1 MGTRSAEHKHS
12 NPSRLGPRLRVV
24 HPADEPPIRRTQQGW
39 RRAVATIAVA
49 TAMLSCSVLA
59 TSNVWKGD
67 GWPENHE
74 GLTWKFRVLVHASH
88 QAHGDPFPIWSSED
102 LYGLGTPLPLYYHK
116 LFYILAGAIYNQC
129 GSMKATMVASVC
141 LWLFIGMVGMLRALR
156 VAGVSF
162 VPAACLAC
170 TFPLWNYTNYDW
182 LVRGAFAEFSAAAI
196 VPWLLTWCLR
206 TIRTGRLSLSIAVTM
221 TLLFYAHSVLAMY
234 AGLLVLLCA
243 VVAMMKHR
251 RARIVAACG
260 KGVIAAVLFLAA
272 VAPQILLMRSISQNF
287 DPSAI
292 CAEGFHPCDNFKAI
306 EKYFFDYRFLPGG
319 REMWNS
325 VQINSGLWLIL
336 AASAALWWLWKLPG
350 YREQTHQIPS
360 TRTTPVL
367 TFLLASTG
375 LVCFL
380 QLPISGFVY
389 RSIPGFDYLQFPWR
403 LLCFLYPLLALL
415 TGLFLKAVRSRQ
427 AATGDVLLA
436 LLMAMFILETPAFK
450 PVRWD
455 WYSSDMLESQ
465 PVSRQDAGCP
475 GTAGEYWPARLWA
488 GHEGTPRE
496 QAIPTIL
503 AEIRDRSLSVELQSA
518 DRDAQC
524 HLDDISEWES
534 SHITIRTRSLEN
546 ATLVL
551 PWSYSGLERVYV
563 IDDAQPR
570 RVQTYARD
578 DDPRMRVDLE
588 LGEHEVVVFLP
599 SIPNLVS
606 DYFGWIR

>member
-1 MGTRSAEHKHS
+1 
-12 NPSRLGPRLRVV
+12 
-24 HPADEPPIRRTQQGW
+24 
-39 RRAVATIAVA
+39 
-49 TAMLSCSVLA
+49 
-59 TSNVWKGD
+59 
-67 GWPENHE
+67 
-74 GLTWKFRVLVHASH
+74 
-88 QAHGDPFPIWSSED
+88 
-102 LYGLGTPLPLYYHK
+102 
-116 LFYILAGAIYNQC
+116 
-129 GSMKATMVASVC
+129 
-141 LWLFIGMVGMLRALR
+141 
-156 VAGVSF
+156 
-162 VPAACLAC
+162 
-170 TFPLWNYTNYDW
+170 
-182 LVRGAFAEFSAAAI
+182 
-196 VPWLLTWCLR
+196 
-206 TIRTGRLSLSIAVTM
+206 
-221 TLLFYAHSVLAMY
+221 
-234 AGLLVLLCA
+234 
-243 VVAMMKHR
+243 
-251 RARIVAACG
+251 
-260 KGVIAAVLFLAA
+260 
-272 VAPQILLMRSISQNF
+272 
-287 DPSAI
+287 
-292 CAEGFHPCDNFKAI
+292 
-306 EKYFFDYRFLPGG
+306 
-319 REMWNS
+319 MWNS